1 MNLLKKGLRYRIHS
15 LLTWINYILILE
27 IIFSTILSLIL
38 FIGFISINYFT
49 FATILGIAYI
59 ISMIVLIALFLWV
72 RKIHKEGLIELD
84 NLQNGTD
91 KVKMEQLEY
100 LINKKR
106 EK

>member
-1 MNLLKKGLRYRIHS
+1 MLKKGLRYRIHS
-15 LLTWINYILILE
+15 LLRWIKYLLILE

-59 ISMIVLIALFLWV
+59 IGMIVLIALFLWV
-72 RKIHKEGLIELD
+72 RKILKEGLIELD

>member
-1 MNLLKKGLRYRIHS
+1 MNLFKKGLRYRIHS
-15 LLTWINYILILE
+15 LLTWIKYLLILE

-38 FIGFISINYFT
+38 FIDFISINYFT

-59 ISMIVLIALFLWV
+59 IGMIVLIALFLWV
-72 RKIHKEGLIELD
+72 RKILKEGLIELD